1 MNEVLKDAYIKY
13 GSAGFILQKAK
24 RDTKFCSR
32 KGPLSERVNDP
43 WRDNATGYVAVVPPT
58 LIIVDND
65 SYKDPSVN
73 MMAKLCEDLH
83 LDYTPE
89 PFALTPSG
97 GEHYAFN
104 NPHPELV
111 IGDLTKKYPNLDIYS
126 GYQTVI
132 PIVGTQAMNKQGE
145 IGEYY
150 WADDIEDDVIIN
162 HLGAQNSVIS
172 VLKMRSPTE
181 DAANDYDDD
190 GLTSAIKDQDM
201 PIEEVR
207 ELIAQIPT
215 DYTYD
220 GGWLKTAMALYDRFE
235 GSDEGL
241 ELFQQFSSHC
251 TREDT
256 AHNAEYNEN
265 KWRSGHFKPSRG
277 ITYKTLRSL
286 ANEGYVSS
294 MEMTIKSSYTNE
306 DFQAIIEVIAT
317 RPRLNTTMELDQEVR
332 TRLSKAINERM
343 KEVRKTD
350 KSVDLIQART
360 ILPMI
365 EYQKSP
371 EEAQKE
377 LGDLEVRA
385 FIVGDKYALQ
395 YGDVLIRD
403 IGSTG
408 AMRHLKAF
416 EVPKKTAEAIVN
428 NPISVSNIDTV
439 ADYLSPHH
447 IIYNLEES
455 PIVEEQ
461 QRLIG
466 RKNPLHGEKTY
477 IDDSIVIDEFF
488 GRIWNGKL
496 EDMMKLIM
504 YSIRFKETKKTK
516 LMLVAPSD
524 LGKTA
529 VAEHIG
535 FQKVKMEAMIGAMSA
550 AKGLGKPVISG
561 LFNTGFL
568 LLDETDRALPREVKE
583 LGSHL
588 MVDKFGKD
596 GTQIIPLHFVIMTS
610 THRTAVLNASDEIK
624 NRVLL
629 MELHDDEPE
638 FTIVQSDLY
647 NADPE
652 HYTAVVKSYMR
663 WYCGVLLQDDATIE
677 ELRRL
682 QEKYRLEGLN
692 DLDEFI
698 SDVIDTVR
706 DAIKAE
712 AGSQGEIIMKNG
724 QYYIKGKK
732 MLREMI
738 SQELQ
743 QLEGVDVGKY
753 TEKIFKMFMPNA
765 DETRIKVDG
774 TPQRYY
780 HLEMHSKIDDD
791 MFENLDEI

>member
-1 MNEVLKDAYIKY
+1 MNEVLKDAYAKY
-13 GSAGFILQKAK
+13 KAAGFILQKAK
-24 RDTKFCSR
+24 SGTKFCPR
-32 KGPLSERVNDP
+32 KGPLSERVDDP
-43 WRDNATGYVAVVPPT
+43 WRDDATGYVGVIPPN

-73 MMAKLCEDLH
+73 MMAKLCADLK
-83 LDYTPE
+83 LDYVPD
-89 PFALTPSG
+89 PYAITPSG
-97 GEHYAFN
+97 GEHYAFV

-111 IGDLTKKYPNLDIYS
+111 VGDLSKIYPNLDIYG

-132 PIVGTQAMNKQGE
+132 PIVGTTAKNKFGDMVRYE
-145 IGEYY
+145 
-150 WADDIEDDVIIN
+150 WADDIMEEFVINPAPGNAAEVLRMRQATQDVD
-162 HLGAQNSVIS
+162 NS
-172 VLKMRSPTE
+172 
-181 DAANDYDDD
+181 YDED
-190 GLTSAIKDQDM
+190 GLTAAVKDQDM
-201 PIEEVR
+201 STEEV
-207 ELIAQIPT
+207 ELLLEDIPT

-235 GSDEGL
+235 GSEQGL
-241 ELFQQFSSHC
+241 EIFQDFSSRC

-256 AHNAEYNEN
+256 KHDPDYNES

-286 ANEGYVSS
+286 ANEGRIKKITDEIHDANTDKAFKSVIDWLAS
-294 MEMTIKSSYTNE
+294 MPK
-306 DFQAIIEVIAT
+306 
-317 RPRLNTTMELDQEVR
+317 LNTTTELDQNIR
-332 TRLSKAINERM
+332 SSLATQINARM
-343 KEVRKTD
+343 KEVRASGGTVK
-350 KSVDLIQART
+350 LIQART

-365 EYQKSP
+365 EYKQSL
-371 EEAQKE
+371 EDAQNE
-377 LGDLEVRA
+377 LGDKEVRS

-395 YGDVLIRD
+395 YGNVLVND
-403 IGSTG
+403 IGSAG
-408 AMRHLKAF
+408 ALRHLKAF
-416 EVPKKTAEAIVN
+416 GVNKTTAEAIIA

-447 IIYNLEES
+447 IIYNLEDS

-466 RKNPLHGEKTY
+466 RKNPLYGEKSY
-477 IDDSIVIDEFF
+477 LEDAAVVDEFF
-488 GRIWNGKL
+488 SSIWNGKL
-496 EDMMKLIM
+496 EHMMQLIM

-550 AKGLGKPVISG
+550 AKGLGKPIISG

-583 LGSHL
+583 LGSYL

-610 THRTAVLNASDEIK
+610 THRTAVLNASDEIR

-629 MELHDDEPE
+629 MEVHDDEPE
-638 FTIVQSDLY
+638 FTIVQSELY

-652 HYTAVVKSYMR
+652 HYTKVIRSYMR
-663 WYCGVLLQDDATIE
+663 WYCGRLLEDNATIE
-677 ELRRL
+677 DLRRL
-682 QEKYRLEGLN
+682 QDKYKLEGLN

-698 SDVIDTVR
+698 SDVIETIR

-712 AGSQGEIIMKNG
+712 AATNGEFLIKNG
-724 QYYIKGKK
+724 VYYIKGKK
-732 MLREMI
+732 LLREMI
-738 SQELQ
+738 SQELI

-753 TEKIFKMFMPNA
+753 TEKIFKMFMP
-765 DETRIKVDG
+765 DDIETRVRVNGAPARYYKISLYSKVD
-774 TPQRYY
+774 
-780 HLEMHSKIDDD
+780 ED
-791 MFENLDEI
+791 MFDDLTEEEL